1 MKRMISIAAVCLL
14 WISLFCAGGTADAA
28 SGDFLYEV
36 MDGEATVIGYD
47 GVSAT
52 VTVPQTLGGAPVTAI
67 GAYAFYECTALT
79 SVTLPVGVVT
89 IADSAFAGCTGL
101 QSVSLPSSLCDIGP
115 DAFYNCVALK
125 SVAIP
130 GGVQTIGDRA
140 FYYGDS
146 LTSVAIPASVQT
158 IGASAFEECSK
169 LATVTLPD
177 SVQAIGADAFYYTA
191 YYNTPAN
198 WSGDVLYLGKHLLK
212 AKESVSGRYAVRADT
227 KTVSGGAFYGCT
239 ALTGI
244 TIPATVSSIGADA
257 FTGCSGLTSIDVDA
271 ANTAYQSRGNCLI
284 ETATDTLTVGCQTSV
299 IPADG
304 SVKIIG
310 DGAFLENTK
319 LTAVVIPDSVTTIGA
334 RAFYGCTNLKTA
346 TMTEAASLL
355 SIGDEAFRGCASLT
369 ALYIPAATESVGVH
383 AFAQCTGLTAIDVD
397 AVNPVYHSR
406 GNCLIETAIGTLTVG
421 CQNSV
426 IPADGSVKTI
436 GDYAFYGMTALK
448 EVTVPDGV
456 QAIGSYAFAS
466 CAALERVEL
475 PITVT
480 AIGNRAF
487 SGCTA
492 LRDVYYSGIEEQ
504 QALVSIASG
513 NGPLKKATWH
523 CVGVLGDVNGDGELD
538 MRDAFALYSAASG
551 GDELTAIQEP
561 VADMNGD
568 GEYDMRDAFMLYQ
581 IVSGG

>member
-1 MKRMISIAAVCLL
+1 MKRIFSITAVCLL
-14 WISLFCAGGTADAA
+14 CMALFGAGGTAAA
-28 SGDFLYEV
+28 ETGDVLYEV
-36 MDGEATVIGYD
+36 TDGEATVIGYV
-47 GVSAT
+47 GTAAT
-52 VTVPQTLGGAPVTAI
+52 LAVPSTLGGAPVTAI

-79 SVTLPVGVVT
+79 SVTLPAGVVT
-89 IADSAFAGCTGL
+89 LADSAFSGCTGL
-101 QSVSLPSSLCDIGP
+101 QSVSLPTGLRDIGP
-115 DAFYNCVALK
+115 DAFYNCAALK
-125 SVAIP
+125 SVVIP
-130 GGVQTIGDRA
+130 NGVETIGDRA

-191 YYNTPAN
+191 YYNTSAN

-212 AKESVSGRYAVRADT
+212 AKESVSGHYAVRADT
-227 KTVSGGAFYGCT
+227 KTVSGGAFYGC
-239 ALTGI
+239 ADLTGI
-244 TIPATVSSIGADA
+244 TIPAAVISIGADA
-257 FTGCSGLTSIDVDA
+257 FTGCAGLTSINVDA

-284 ETATDTLTVGCQTSV
+284 ETATATLTVGCQTAA
-299 IPADG
+299 IPTDG
-304 SVKIIG
+304 CVRVIG
-310 DGAFLENTK
+310 DGAFFENSG
-319 LTAVVIPDSVTTIGA
+319 LTAVTIPDSVTAIGA
-334 RAFYGCTNLKTA
+334 RAFYGCTNLKTL
-346 TMTEAASLL
+346 MVSEAASLL

-369 ALYIPAATESVGVH
+369 ALYLPAATESVGVY

-397 AVNPVYHSR
+397 AANPVYHSR
-406 GNCLIETAIGTLTVG
+406 DNCLIETAIGTLTVG
-421 CQNSV
+421 CQTGV
-426 IPADGSVKTI
+426 IPTDGSVKAI

-456 QAIGSYAFAS
+456 TAIGSYAFAS

-475 PITVT
+475 PVTVT
-480 AIGNRAF
+480 AVGNRAF
-487 SGCTA
+487 SGCKA
-492 LRDVYYSGIEEQ
+492 LSDVYYSGIEEQ
-504 QALVSIASG
+504 WALVSVASG
-513 NGPLKKATWH
+513 NAPLKKANW
-523 CVGVLGDVNGDGELD
+523 VYGGLLGDVNGDGDLD

-551 GDELTAIQEP
+551 GDELTAMQEP